1 MEQMQGQ
8 GQGQEQDILRQL
20 GIELPNVAGMPTNP
34 SANPQMPLPSP
45 VGVMELAKTLI
56 VGAIMSLEGALQ
68 IYGYTSDEGKSIAKA
83 IDVLENVI
91 PENELQQLKA
101 QMGMLMGGMGGGM
114 TGSSG
119 GLTSGSGGL
128 GGLTSGLTGGSGG
141 LTGGLTSGS
150 GGIVGL

>member
-20 GIELPNVAGMPTNP
+20 GIELPNVADMPTNP

-83 IDVLENVI
+83 IDVLEEVI

-101 QMGMLMGGMGGGM
+101 QMGMLIGGMGGGM
-114 TGSSG
+114 TG
-119 GLTSGSGGL
+119 GSGGL
-128 GGLTSGLTGGSGG
+128 I
-141 LTGGLTSGS
+141 GGLTSGS
-150 GGIVGL
+150 GGIGGL